1 MEEFVDINW
10 NKKALVRYLK
20 CIQISSLT
28 DENIDKLKLL
38 VLKSIELC
46 NNNTITEELR
56 TLDTIT
62 NNEIFILKY

>member
-1 MEEFVDINW
+1 
-10 NKKALVRYLK
+10 
-20 CIQISSLT
+20 LT

-46 NNNTITEELR
+46 NNNTITKELR
-56 TLDTIT
+56 ALDTIT